1 MFSNYDDYGNWRT
14 RHRYELNQ
22 DLVEELKYIEKR
34 EIAYTKDELEKV
46 NDAYEEAAFELN
58 LDEYIDNPD
67 SWLDNE

>member
-1 MFSNYDDYGNWRT
+1 MNHKFDS
-14 RHRYELNQ
+14 
-22 DLVEELKYIEKR
+22 EENLKNIEKR

-67 SWLDNE
+67 SWLDGVPF